1 MAGQSGRDAILP
13 SLLKIC
19 HQALI
24 QRKEQTVSLGMRLFL
39 YQKTECDLCP
49 QPSG

>member
-1 MAGQSGRDAILP
+1 MAGQSGRGAILP

-24 QRKEQTVSLGMRLFL
+24 QRKETNGFFGYAPFL
-39 YQKTECDLCP
+39 YPK
-49 QPSG
+49 SGV